1 MNQAIVKSTRYEG
14 VNFHGRFES
23 LLRIQS
29 GKSPSFVLLIRQRTT
44 REERRCLSVSKS
56 GGKIGFERGI
66 FISERRLN
74 SQEFARLRP
83 SAGFSLVTGHF
94 PFFRILALIVDDI
107 RCETLRFELS
117 IQFPLSLSLECVVS
131 FSFSV
136 LVCLVL
142 GRRIYIRFL
151 VRFLGEKREFNKG
164 ARVTRR
170 RSTIIRSRRFQRRR
184 QKPLEAQLGLQ
195 IASRRL

>member
-117 IQFPLSLSLECVVS
+117 IQFPLSLSLSSVWYRFLSPSSFASFWVEESTSV
-131 FSFSV
+131 FSFDFWENS
-136 LVCLVL
+136 
-142 GRRIYIRFL
+142 GRKEGI
-151 VRFLGEKREFNKG
+151 
-164 ARVTRR
+164 
-170 RSTIIRSRRFQRRR
+170 
-184 QKPLEAQLGLQ
+184 
-195 IASRRL
+195 

>member
-1 MNQAIVKSTRYEG
+1 M
-14 VNFHGRFES
+14 NFHGRFES

-117 IQFPLSLSLECVVS
+117 IQFPLSLSLSSVWYRFLSPSS
-131 FSFSV
+131 FRNA
-136 LVCLVL
+136 VL